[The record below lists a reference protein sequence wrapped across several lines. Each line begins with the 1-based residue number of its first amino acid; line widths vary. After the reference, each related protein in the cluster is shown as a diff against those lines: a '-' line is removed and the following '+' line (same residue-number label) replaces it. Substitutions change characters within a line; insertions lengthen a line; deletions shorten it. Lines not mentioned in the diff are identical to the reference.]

1 MSTRAAVNISGSTG
15 EVLEVASLG
24 NRDITCVH
32 PVVGT
37 YVVSGTLGMVPA
49 PEGWGYVVNAV
60 DSTASVSLG
69 FADGELQ
76 VRVEKEGAA
85 ADLLHSI
92 TLHVVVADLVAA
104 IA

>member
-1 MSTRAAVNISGSTG
+1 MNTRAAVNISGSTG
-15 EVLEVASLG
+15 EVLDVTSLG
-24 NRDITCVH
+24 NRDITCAH

-37 YVVSGTLGMVPA
+37 YAVSGTLGMVPA

-60 DSTASVSLG
+60 DSTASVSLE

-85 ADLLHSI
+85 ADLAHSI
-92 TLHVVVADLVAA
+92 TLHVLVEEAVATLA
-104 IA
+104 